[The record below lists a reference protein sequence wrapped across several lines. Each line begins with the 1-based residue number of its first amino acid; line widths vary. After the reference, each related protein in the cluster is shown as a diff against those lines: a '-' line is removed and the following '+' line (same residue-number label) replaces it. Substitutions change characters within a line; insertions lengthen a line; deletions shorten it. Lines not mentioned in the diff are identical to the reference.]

1 MDQPGSHISTYPI
14 NAVEPL
20 HFPTPSLSAHPL
32 FGSGLPLSQP
42 LLSLRDPG
50 AAAQHL
56 PLLDELSSS
65 QLYPPL
71 QNPPPMK
78 TEEVASRRCG
88 LRSGCVYEGRGVK
101 TEDASSGKSPPTRSG
116 ERFNPTTS
124 SRTGQQS
131 SVHANQLRFKM
142 TRCWERA
149 EEGAMEGVYEENAA
163 MSNSVSTG
171 LARRM

>member
-1 MDQPGSHISTYPI
+1 MEMDQPGSHISTYPI

-101 TEDASSGKSPPTRSG
+101 TEDASSGKSPPTRSD
-116 ERFNPTTS
+116 S
-124 SRTGQQS
+124 
-131 SVHANQLRFKM
+131 
-142 TRCWERA
+142 
-149 EEGAMEGVYEENAA
+149 
-163 MSNSVSTG
+163 SNSREDATKANSITQPLDRKA
-171 LARRM
+171 LAKHRYREKNRKAQARHRERNKRTI